1 MHFVAPIWLLL
12 LLVLAAVA
20 GVYAVQLLR
29 RKTYVARFSNV
40 ELLASVAPRRP
51 GWRRHLTF
59 ALLLVG
65 LAVLTVGVAQ
75 PTAAVKVPRDRA
87 TVMLAIDVSL
97 SMKAVDVLP
106 SRLDAAK
113 EAAKSFV
120 DLLPPRINV
129 GLVKFGGTASV
140 VVSPSTDRD
149 ALKVAI
155 DKLQTQDSTAIG
167 EAIETCLDS
176 IKTFSHDATP
186 KGDKPPAARIVLLS
200 DGASNKGRSPMQ
212 GANDAKAAQVPVSTI
227 AFGKDD
233 GVVDLPG
240 YGPQP
245 VPPDPQT
252 LHAVADATGG
262 SFHTADSAT
271 ELKSVY
277 ANIGKQVGYEKAHKV
292 IAWRFLA
299 IGLLFVL
306 AAAGASLL
314 WAGRL
319 A

>member
-1 MHFVAPIWLLL
+1 MHFVAPLWLLL
-12 LLVLAAVA
+12 LLVIAAVA
-20 GVYAVQLLR
+20 GVYSVLQLR
-29 RKTYVARFSNV
+29 RKKYVARFSNV

-59 ALLLVG
+59 ALLMIG

-75 PTAAVKVPRDRA
+75 PTESARVPQDRA

-106 SRLDAAK
+106 TRL
-113 EAAKSFV
+113 EAAKKAAEEFV
-120 DLLPPRINV
+120 SLLPPRINV

-140 VVSPSTDRD
+140 VQSPDINRDRI
-149 ALKVAI
+149 KVAI
-155 DKLQTQDSTAIG
+155 DKLETQDSTAIG

-176 IKTFSHDATP
+176 IKTFEQGTTP

-200 DGASNKGRSPMQ
+200 DGASNKGVSPMQ
-212 GANDAKAAQVPVSTI
+212 AASDAKAASIPVSTI
-227 AFGKDD
+227 AFGTED
-233 GVVDLPG
+233 GVVNLEP

-245 VPPDPQT
+245 VPPDPET
-252 LHAVADATGG
+252 LRAVADATGG
-262 SFHTADSAT
+262 SFHTAHSAE
-271 ELKSVY
+271 ELRSVY
-277 ANIGKQVGYEKAHKV
+277 TDIGTQIGYTKV
-292 IAWRFLA
+292 NKIIAWRFFV
-299 IGLLFVL
+299 IGLLFAF